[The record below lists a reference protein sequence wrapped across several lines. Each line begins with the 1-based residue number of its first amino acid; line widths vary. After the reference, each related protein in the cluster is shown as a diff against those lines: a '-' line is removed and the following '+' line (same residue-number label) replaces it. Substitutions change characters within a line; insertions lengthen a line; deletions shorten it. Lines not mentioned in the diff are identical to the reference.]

1 VDEAVVI
8 DGNLVSSRV
17 PKDLPAFG
25 KGMLEFLAK
34 R

>member
-1 VDEAVVI
+1 VDDALVS

-17 PKDLPAFG
+17 PKDLPAFA